1 MLRLDSCKTGI
12 EANLERLAWCH
23 RSVCRSD
30 PDSDRVLDG
39 RGDCDR
45 CEFDDDAHC
54 GTRYIIDYAVRLI
67 FAGPKRERGCGWG

>member
-12 EANLERLAWCH
+12 EANVERLAWCH

-30 PDSDRVLDG
+30 PDFDRVLDG

-45 CEFDDDAHC
+45 CEFDDDAHS
-54 GTRYIIDYAVRLI
+54 GTRHLIDYAVRLI
-67 FAGPKRERGCGWG
+67 FAGPKRERSWGWR